1 MAAYRFT
8 NLTSAISDDASPLR
22 RYLATEFPHVRGIER
37 AYRESAGPL
46 RVRSLGAKPS
56 TLGAA
61 FDFVVRYTVDPDY
74 NDEMLYVGFGND
86 PRLVPHVMAVIG
98 TAQQAAAGRLGS
110 SSREVLYRAC
120 WALALCADVYRQ
132 GRIQPGGTLERL
144 LVSGR
149 FTRDGLLECAPPNAL
164 EEMAALDAIATDAFY
179 PRVRGADYFALGPR
193 FDASRLCAADA
204 DLIVGDVLIELKT
217 KLGRKDDEGQRFD
230 VLQTKDLY
238 QVVAYALFDRSD
250 EYGIRDV
257 AIYSAR
263 YGHYFERR
271 LEALLDELAGRP
283 VDLPA
288 ERTRVWQILATA

>member
-1 MAAYRFT
+1 MKIT
-8 NLTSAISDDASPLR
+8 VG
-22 RYLATEFPHVRGIER
+22 YLATPSGDDGVALATALAR
-37 AYRESAGPL
+37 ALDASIDIVL
-46 RVRSLGAKPS
+46 
-56 TLGAA
+56 
-61 FDFVVRYTVDPDY
+61 
-74 NDEMLYVGFGND
+74 
-86 PRLVPHVMAVIG
+86 VMAVDDPVMEG
-98 TAQQAAAGRLGS
+98 SGPYRKVLEARAKGWVDDAAAQVPSGI
-110 SSREVLYRAC
+110 EVTTHVLSHESFARA
-120 WALALCADVYRQ
+120 LID
-132 GRIQPGGTLERL
+132 
-144 LVSGR
+144 
-149 FTRDGLLECAPPNAL
+149 
-164 EEMAALDAIATDAFY
+164 
-179 PRVRGADYFALGPR
+179 FAVHT
-193 FDASRLCAADA
+193 DA

-271 LEALLDELAGRP
+271 LDTLLDELAGRP

>member
-1 MAAYRFT
+1 MSTDTNPTSQATLEARAADSGA
-8 NLTSAISDDASPLR
+8 N
-22 RYLATEFPHVRGIER
+22 AT
-37 AYRESAGPL
+37 
-46 RVRSLGAKPS
+46 
-56 TLGAA
+56 AA
-61 FDFVVRYTVDPDY
+61 FRKKQRALD
-74 NDEMLYVGFGND
+74 
-86 PRLVPHVMAVIG
+86 VP
-98 TAQQAAAGRLGS
+98 T
-110 SSREVLYRAC
+110 
-120 WALALCADVYRQ
+120 
-132 GRIQPGGTLERL
+132 ER
-144 LVSGR
+144 G
-149 FTRDGLLECAPPNAL
+149 
-164 EEMAALDAIATDAFY
+164 DAIATDALY